1 MKNKILPFAFLGLI
15 IAFGT
20 YVYNFP
26 PKGIDPKVPLPKED
40 GICVDYSNE
49 MINELD
55 VNLIH
60 NMVDNYKKKQLNCI
74 NTTLNTGMNSDPS
87 FDDAHSIWF
96 DLETLKKF
104 VYQLEYQAKKNE
116 TSATI
121 DKLGVRIYYAAY
133 PHKEIMKNYKDIDWF
148 LGDDVRKDYQQLHT
162 LVMIPTIRTK
172 IGDVDFNPTDKSTF
186 VGNGLKDN
194 KLKYGEGSTLT
205 TAGLNGGL
213 QRSNANLRTGA
224 QNHGT
229 LIPPGNPTV
238 ENFYP

>member
-1 MKNKILPFAFLGLI
+1 MKNKLLPIAFVVLA
-15 IAFGT
+15 IAFGI
-20 YVYNFP
+20 YVFKYP
-26 PKGIDPKVPLPKED
+26 PTKVPIPKKDE
-40 GICVDYSNE
+40 ICVDYSNE
-49 MINELD
+49 TINELD

-60 NMVDNYKKKQLNCI
+60 NMVDNYKNRQLNYI
-74 NTTLNTGMNSDPS
+74 KTSML
-87 FDDAHSIWF
+87 DDAHSIWF

-148 LGDDVRKDYQQLHT
+148 IGDDVRKDYQQLHT
-162 LVMIPTIRTK
+162 LVIIPTIRTK

-186 VGNGLKDN
+186 TGYGLKEN
-194 KLKYGEGSTLT
+194 QVKYGEGSTIAT
-205 TAGLNGGL
+205 FGLSGGL
-213 QRSNANLRTGA
+213 QRSSANLRTGA

-229 LIPPGNPTV
+229 LIPPGNPV
-238 ENFYP
+238 LENFYP

>member
-1 MKNKILPFAFLGLI
+1 MKNKILPFAFLGLV
-15 IAFGT
+15 IAFAS
-20 YVYNFP
+20 YIIKYP
-26 PKGIDPKVPLPKED
+26 PTRVPVTNENE
-40 GICVDYSNE
+40 ICKDYSNE
-49 MINELD
+49 NLNELE
-55 VNLIH
+55 VKLIH
-60 NMVDNYKKKQLNCI
+60 NMVDNYKNNQLKNI
-74 NTTLNTGMNSDPS
+74 NKDLEMS
-87 FDDAHSIWF
+87 DAHSIWF

-116 TSATI
+116 SSATI

-229 LIPPGNPTV
+229 LIPPGDDSV